1 MGQYEQPIV
10 PMNFIKKLFS
20 DEDETG
26 AISDLQQNF
35 TDFDLPNELNR
46 AIDDLAFT
54 ECTPVQT
61 ATLPFSIDGRDI
73 IAQAQTG
80 TGKTAAFLISIITY
94 HLENPELKERVAG
107 TPFAL
112 IIAPTREL
120 VLQISEDAVK
130 LSRHTNMSIVSVVGG
145 IDYEKQKQ
153 QLRKAVDI
161 VVATPGRLLD
171 FCRSGTVDLS
181 QVESLVI
188 DEADRMLNMG
198 FIPDV
203 RSIIRKTPRK
213 ERRQTQLFSA
223 TISSDIRRLAENWTL
238 DPVAISIEPEQIAVD
253 SVHQLVYLT
262 TESEKFNVLFNLIHI
277 QKIIRAIIFVNRR
290 DQTRNLEEKL
300 YRHGFRTGLLTGE
313 VPQKKRIR
321 TLDQFKNGEIE
332 LLVATD
338 VAGRGIHVDDISH
351 VINYN
356 LPEDPEDYVH
366 RIGRTGRAGALG
378 TSISLVCESDA
389 FMLPAIENLLG
400 EKLLCEQPEGPY
412 LARIPAPIRKKRTID
427 TVVKRYRSRRR

>member
-61 ATLPFSIDGRDI
+61 ATLPYSIDGRDI

-130 LSRHTNMSIVSVVGG
+130 LSRHTDMSIVSVVGG

-253 SVHQLVYLT
+253 SVNQLVYLT

-321 TLDQFKNGEIE
+321 TLDQFKDGEIE